1 MNRPIT
7 SFLSALAFVCAA
19 LAAQPAQ
26 AHGFRLGAIAIGHP
40 WARAT
45 APGQPIGGG
54 YLTLDNQGPAGDRL
68 LGASAASVAESVE
81 LHTMAMDG
89 DVMRMRALDAIDLP
103 VGRSV
108 ALKPGGTHLML
119 VGLKAPLKAGEKFPL
134 KLRFEKAGEVEVV
147 VNVEGAI
154 AAGVKTVPAHG
165 TGH

>member
-1 MNRPIT
+1 MNR
-7 SFLSALAFVCAA
+7 SAMSLLAALALACAA
-19 LAAQPAQ
+19 LAAQTAQ

-54 YLTLDNQGPAGDRL
+54 YLTLDNQGKSGDRL
-68 LGASAASVAESVE
+68 LGASTAVAARVE
-81 LHTMAMDG
+81 LHSMTMDG

-103 VGRSV
+103 AGRSV

-147 VNVEGAI
+147 VNVEGA
-154 AAGVKTVPAHG
+154 AAGATAPMHTASH
-165 TGH
+165 

>member
-1 MNRPIT
+1 MNRTTT
-7 SFLSALAFVCAA
+7 SFLSALALACAA
-19 LAAQPAQ
+19 LTAQTAQ
-26 AHGFRLGAIAIGHP
+26 AHGTRLGAIAIGHP

-68 LGASAASVAESVE
+68 LGASTAVATRVE
-81 LHTMAMDG
+81 LHSMTMDG

-103 VGRSV
+103 AGRGV

-119 VGLKAPLKAGEKFPL
+119 VGLKAPLKTGEKFPL

-147 VNVEGAI
+147 VNVEGA
-154 AAGVKTVPAHG
+154 AAGAMAPMHAASH
-165 TGH
+165 

>member
-1 MNRPIT
+1 MNRPTT
-7 SFLSALAFVCAA
+7 SFLSALALACAA

-26 AHGFRLGAIAIGHP
+26 AHGLRLGAIAIGHP

-68 LGASAASVAESVE
+68 LGASTAVATRVE
-81 LHTMAMDG
+81 LHSMTMDG
-89 DVMRMRALDAIDLP
+89 YVMRMRALDAIDLP
-103 VGRSV
+103 AGRSV

-119 VGLKAPLKAGEKFPL
+119 VGLRAPLKAGEKFPL

-147 VNVEGAI
+147 VNVEAAARVGATS
-154 AAGVKTVPAHG
+154 VHG